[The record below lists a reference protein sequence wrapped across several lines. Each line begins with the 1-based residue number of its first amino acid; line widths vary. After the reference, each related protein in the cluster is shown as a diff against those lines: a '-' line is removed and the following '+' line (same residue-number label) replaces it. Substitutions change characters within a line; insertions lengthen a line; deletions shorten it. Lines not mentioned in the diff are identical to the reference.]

1 MRRRELLIAMGAG
14 ALATPLASFA
24 QQPAAKVRRIGR
36 LAPATSAFTSLPDEG
51 FRQGMRELGWS
62 EGANF
67 ATEYRYADGV
77 LERLPALAAEL
88 VRLKVEVIVA
98 GSTPAIV
105 AAKNATATIPI
116 VMITTGDPVAGGLV
130 ASLAHPG
137 GNVTGV
143 TALGQELGGK
153 ALDLL
158 KEAVPNISR
167 VAVLGGPAYPS
178 MGTGAQ
184 AIESAARA
192 LGVTLQ
198 TVVVRT
204 PAEIDGAFAAMRE
217 QRAGGLLV
225 LPDPM
230 FNIQTSRI
238 PELAARHRL
247 PAIYELSEFVDAGGL
262 MFYGAA
268 LRDMYRRAATFVDKI
283 LRGAKP
289 GDLPIEQPTQF
300 ELDINL
306 KAAKALGIKIPQSLL
321 VRADRVIE

>member
-1 MRRRELLIAMGAG
+1 MKRRELLIAMGAG
-14 ALATPLASFA
+14 ALAAPLASLA
-24 QQPAAKVRRIGR
+24 QQPLAKVRRIGR
-36 LAPATSAFTSLPDEG
+36 LAPATPAFTSLPDEG
-51 FRQGMRELGWS
+51 FVQGMRELGWV
-62 EGANF
+62 EGGNIAS
-67 ATEYRYADGV
+67 EYRYANGV

-88 VRLKVEVIVA
+88 VRLKVEVILA

-116 VMITTGDPVAGGLV
+116 VMVTTGDPVAGGLV

-143 TALGQELGGK
+143 TALSQELGGK

-158 KEAVPNISR
+158 KQAVPGISR

-178 MGTGAQ
+178 MGTGAR

-198 TVVVRT
+198 TIVART
-204 PAEIDGAFAAMRE
+204 PAEIDGAFAAMRQ
-217 QRAGGLLV
+217 QRVDGLLV

-230 FNIQTSRI
+230 FNVDQNRI
-238 PELAARHRL
+238 PALAARHRL
-247 PAIYELSEFVDAGGL
+247 PAIYELREFVDAGGL
-262 MFYGAA
+262 MFYGAT
-268 LRDMYRRAATFVDKI
+268 LRDMYRRAAVFVDRI
-283 LRGAKP
+283 LKGAKP
-289 GDLPIEQPTQF
+289 GELPIEQPTKF
-300 ELDINL
+300 ELVINL

>member
-1 MRRRELLIAMGAG
+1 MNRRELLIAMGAG
-14 ALATPLASFA
+14 ALAAPLASLA

-62 EGANF
+62 EGGNIAS
-67 ATEYRYADGV
+67 EYRYANGV

-105 AAKNATATIPI
+105 AAKNASATIPI
-116 VMITTGDPVAGGLV
+116 VMVTSADPVAAGLV

-158 KEAVPNISR
+158 KQAVPGISR
-167 VAVLGGPAYPS
+167 VAVLGGPAYPL
-178 MGTGAQ
+178 GTGAR

-198 TVVVRT
+198 TIVVRT

-217 QRAGGLLV
+217 QRIDGLLV

-230 FNIQTSRI
+230 FTIQNRRI

-300 ELDINL
+300 ELVINL
-306 KAAKALGIKIPQSLL
+306 KAAKALGIRIPQSLL